1 MRRAG
6 YIFQLEIHERK
17 VVAVTGSL
25 SERSGEDDHVGTIMV
40 YTLEP
45 CAPCEIVKEA
55 LKLLEEDARK
65 QRWRIQIIPA
75 VLEDKKSVG
84 AAYLAGVKHFPTVRL
99 VRDGR
104 VVKSFASVR
113 EGWTAQDV
121 ASFLR
126 SEIEAETR
134 TIELVGN
141 EVRVAR

>member
-1 MRRAG
+1 M
-6 YIFQLEIHERK
+6 
-17 VVAVTGSL
+17 
-25 SERSGEDDHVGTIMV
+25 MV
-40 YTLEP
+40 YTLDP
-45 CAPCEIVKEA
+45 CAPCEIVKDA
-55 LKLLEEDARK
+55 VKLLEDDVRK
-65 QRWRIQIIPA
+65 SGWKIRIVPA
-75 VLEDKKSVG
+75 VLADKKSVG

-126 SEIEAETR
+126 SEIETESR